1 MAEKV
6 GYIFPGQGAQ
16 EVGMGE
22 DVCRKYDC
30 AREVFARASEL
41 SGIELQ
47 EVCFAGPAERLNA
60 TDVSQVAILTTSMA
74 LLRAGQESGALRSE
88 GISAT
93 GGLSLGEYTALC
105 MAGVLEF
112 DEAVKLVQK
121 RGQYMQAAAEAN
133 PGTMLVL
140 RGADEETVEDLC
152 RQASEG
158 EVLWPANYNCPGQ
171 IVASGTKGA
180 CGRLA
185 ELAEGRQI
193 ATIELRVAGAFHS
206 KLMSPAGERLREAL
220 AEVELKKPKIPVVCN
235 VSGGYYSS
243 SEEIRENLAR
253 QVDSPIRWQRCMET
267 MMGDGIEQYY
277 EIGPGKVLAGLG
289 RRISREIKVRSI
301 SGPSGFDKA

>member
-1 MAEKV
+1 MSEKV

-22 DVCRKYDC
+22 DVCREYDC
-30 AREVFARASEL
+30 AREVFERASEL
-41 SGIELQ
+41 SGIELK

-74 LLRAGQESGALRSE
+74 LLRAGQKSGALAGD

-105 MAGVLEF
+105 VAGVLEF

-121 RGQYMQAAAEAN
+121 RGQYMQAAAKAN

-152 RQASEG
+152 RQASDG

-180 CGRLA
+180 CSRLA
-185 ELAEGRQI
+185 KLAEGQKI

-206 KLMSPAGERLREAL
+206 KLMSPARERLREAL
-220 AEVELKKPKIPVVCN
+220 AEVELKEARIPVVCN

-253 QVDSPIRWQRCMET
+253 QVDSPIRWQGRMET
-267 MMGDGIEQYY
+267 MMGEGVEQYY

-289 RRISREIKVRSI
+289 RRISRNIKVKSI
-301 SGPSGFDKA
+301 NDPSGFDKI